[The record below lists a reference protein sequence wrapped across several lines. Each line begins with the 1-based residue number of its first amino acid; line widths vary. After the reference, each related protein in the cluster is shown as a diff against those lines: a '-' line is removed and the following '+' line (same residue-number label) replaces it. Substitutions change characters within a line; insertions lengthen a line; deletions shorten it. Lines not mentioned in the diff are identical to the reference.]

1 MTSYSPF
8 SRRAFLGLAVAAL
21 AVLPRHAGK
30 ALSLSSEQ
38 EKAINGISDYL
49 NSFKTMQGEFT
60 QVSPKGNLSRGVFY
74 IAKPGK
80 MRFEYAPPNP
90 FLIVSDG
97 KWLTVKNVKKEK
109 GDQFP
114 LSQTPLRLVLA
125 NKIDILKDTKILDF
139 QDQDGILSVTLEDKK
154 NTLGSGQ
161 LTLVF
166 DQTRNALQQW
176 VVIDGKGR
184 RTTVTLENVGGGHR
198 AGPQALRGED
208 QPQDQGQPLSRPCQ
222 PRRQRGYG
230 SPHEPLGRHLEH
242 QFGPPPNRAG
252 HQAPRALAAGRA
264 VPAGNEVPAGP
275 VSLRP
280 HPRHGL

>member
-1 MTSYSPF
+1 MTSHSPF
-8 SRRAFLGLAVAAL
+8 SRRAFLGLAFAAL
-21 AVLPRHAGK
+21 ALSNSPSAH
-30 ALSLSSEQ
+30 ALSLSPDQ
-38 EKAINGISDYL
+38 EKAINAISDFL

-97 KWLTVKNVKKEK
+97 TWLTVKNVKKEK

-125 NKIDILKDTKILDF
+125 NKVDILKDTKILDY
-139 QDQDGILSVTLEDKK
+139 QDQDGIISVTLEDKK

-166 DQTRNALQQW
+166 DQARKALQQW
-176 VVIDGKGR
+176 VVVDGKGR
-184 RTTVTLENVGGGHR
+184 RTTVTLENVV
-198 AGPQALRGED
+198 AGIEADPKL
-208 QPQDQGQPLSRPCQ
+208 
-222 PRRQRGYG
+222 
-230 SPHEPLGRHLEH
+230 
-242 QFGPPPNRAG
+242 FVVKINRK
-252 HQAPRALAAGRA
+252 
-264 VPAGNEVPAGP
+264 VKD
-275 VSLRP
+275 
-280 HPRHGL
+280 

>member
-1 MTSYSPF
+1 MTRLTHL
-8 SRRAFLGLAVAAL
+8 SRRAFLGLGLAALVTFPGVAAANVEL
-21 AVLPRHAGK
+21 SPAQQEAVN
-30 ALSLSSEQ
+30 S
-38 EKAINGISDYL
+38 ISKYL

-74 IAKPGK
+74 ISKPGK

-90 FLIVSDG
+90 FLIVADG

-125 NKIDILKDTKILDF
+125 NKSDILEETKIIDF

-184 RTTVTLENVGGGHR
+184 RTTVTLENIV
-198 AGPQALRGED
+198 AGVKADPKLFVVKINRKSKGKD
-208 QPQDQGQPLSRPCQ
+208 
-222 PRRQRGYG
+222 
-230 SPHEPLGRHLEH
+230 SP
-242 QFGPPPNRAG
+242 
-252 HQAPRALAAGRA
+252 
-264 VPAGNEVPAGP
+264 
-275 VSLRP
+275 
-280 HPRHGL
+280 

>member
-1 MTSYSPF
+1 MTSHPPF
-8 SRRAFLGLAVAAL
+8 SRRAFLGLAFAAL
-21 AVLPRHAGK
+21 ALLPASPAQ
-30 ALSLSSEQ
+30 ALSLSPEQ
-38 EKAINGISDYL
+38 EQAIDGISKFL

-97 KWLTVKNVKKEK
+97 TWLTVKNVKKEK

-125 NKIDILKDTKILDF
+125 KKVDILKDTKILDF

-166 DQTRNALQQW
+166 DRTRNALQQW

-184 RTTVTLENVGGGHR
+184 RTTVTLENVV
-198 AGPQALRGED
+198 ADVEADPKL
-208 QPQDQGQPLSRPCQ
+208 
-222 PRRQRGYG
+222 
-230 SPHEPLGRHLEH
+230 
-242 QFGPPPNRAG
+242 FVVKINRKTKDN
-252 HQAPRALAAGRA
+252 R
-264 VPAGNEVPAGP
+264 
-275 VSLRP
+275 
-280 HPRHGL
+280 

>member
-1 MTSYSPF
+1 MTSHPPF
-8 SRRAFLGLAVAAL
+8 SRRAFLGLALSAL
-21 AVLPRHAGK
+21 VLAPAQPAK
-30 ALSLSSEQ
+30 ASPLSSEQ
-38 EKAINGISDYL
+38 EKAINSISDYL

-74 IAKPGK
+74 ISKPGK
-80 MRFEYAPPNP
+80 MRFEYEPPNP

-125 NKIDILKDTKILDF
+125 KQVDILNDTKILDF

-161 LTLVF
+161 LNLVF

-184 RTTVTLENVGGGHR
+184 RTTVTLENIV
-198 AGPQALRGED
+198 AGVDVDPKLFEVKI
-208 QPQDQGQPLSRPCQ
+208 
-222 PRRQRGYG
+222 
-230 SPHEPLGRHLEH
+230 
-242 QFGPPPNRAG
+242 NRKTKD
-252 HQAPRALAAGRA
+252 
-264 VPAGNEVPAGP
+264 
-275 VSLRP
+275 
-280 HPRHGL
+280 

>member
-1 MTSYSPF
+1 MTYKARAFAPDSGKNRMTSYNPF
-8 SRRAFLGLAVAAL
+8 SRRAFLGLAFAAL
-21 AVLPRHAGK
+21 ASLPAS
-30 ALSLSSEQ
+30 AAQAVSLSPEQ
-38 EKAINGISDYL
+38 EKAIDGISKFL

-74 IAKPGK
+74 ISKPGK

-97 KWLTVKNVKKEK
+97 TWLTVKNVKKEK

-114 LSQTPLRLVLA
+114 LSQTPLRLVLS
-125 NKIDILKDTKILDF
+125 NKVDILKDTNILDF
-139 QDQDGILSVTLEDKK
+139 QDQDGIVSVTLEDKK

-184 RTTVTLENVGGGHR
+184 RTTVTLENVV
-198 AGPQALRGED
+198 AGIETDPKLFVVKINRK
-208 QPQDQGQPLSRPCQ
+208 
-222 PRRQRGYG
+222 QREGK
-230 SPHEPLGRHLEH
+230 
-242 QFGPPPNRAG
+242 
-252 HQAPRALAAGRA
+252 
-264 VPAGNEVPAGP
+264 
-275 VSLRP
+275 
-280 HPRHGL
+280 